1 MNTILIIED
10 DLDLLELFKHTLE
23 QYGFDTL
30 TAVNGNDGFDKL
42 QEAMVDLII
51 TDIMLPEMDGIE
63 FIDTL
68 RHIDKDI
75 PILVVS
81 AKDSIDDKRIGFQ
94 IGADDY
100 MVKPIDTKELIL
112 RVEALLRRS
121 RIAQSNVLLIGQ
133 TVLDLH
139 NFTIKTPETTDNIP
153 QKEFLLLY
161 KLLSYPDRIFTR
173 QQLMDDIWGPE
184 SLTDERTVDVHIKR
198 LRDRYK
204 DSEDFEIK
212 TIRGLGYKAVILQ

>member
-204 DSEDFEIK
+204 DCEDFEIK